1 MILNLGRLTLPREMN
16 RRDESLRW
24 ALQDS
29 LLSCILGVLE
39 VAPSLLS
46 GNIYLGI
53 PADMWK
59 IPSAWGFPLEARPK
73 QQRLPSQN
81 ALFSLAFSSDHP
93 RLEHLAAEHQE
104 GGE

>member
-16 RRDESLRW
+16 RRDESLRRT
-24 ALQDS
+24 LQDS
-29 LLSCILGVLE
+29 LLSCVFGVSE

-46 GNIYLGI
+46 RDIYLGV

-59 IPSAWGFPLEARPK
+59 IPSARGFPLEARPK

-81 ALFSLAFSSDHP
+81 ALFSLAFSSDPP
-93 RLEHLAAEHQE
+93 RLEHLAEHQE